1 MLRHVLGTS
10 ANPDAL
16 PDDIQTALLNECPA
30 EAGQPAAVLM
40 LLLVATTLSVYKP
53 RRMTRYGQRK
63 QHEQRALSQ
72 RQPAT
77 VQLQLQRMRK
87 APSG

>member
-1 MLRHVLGTS
+1 
-10 ANPDAL
+10 
-16 PDDIQTALLNECPA
+16 
-30 EAGQPAAVLM
+30 M